1 MASEYY
7 HIYFNFT
14 ALSKCHSYDTT
25 LGAITHMA
33 FNHFIFINFPA
44 YAGECFHGN
53 FAMLLKPSDAAAV
66 RIQVST
72 LQRGRV
78 VGILRRVY

>member
-14 ALSKCHSYDTT
+14 ARENVHTFDTS

-33 FNHFIFINFPA
+33 FNHFIFINYPPTQ
-44 YAGECFHGN
+44 E
-53 FAMLLKPSDAAAV
+53 S
-66 RIQVST
+66 VSMAT
-72 LQRGRV
+72 SLC
-78 VGILRRVY
+78 Y